1 MIFHNLKDIVDI
13 YSSTPDGKVD
23 YTWDKAKITV
33 WNPIEQKEMELQFVG
48 SQRNDDDP
56 SKSEINFIV
65 TYKDEQV

>member
-1 MIFHNLKDIVDI
+1 MIFHVLKDIVDI

-33 WNPIEQKEMELQFVG
+33 WNPAEQREMELQFVG

>member
-1 MIFHNLKDIVDI
+1 MIFHALKDIVDI

-33 WNPIEQKEMELQFVG
+33 WNPAEQREMELQFVG
-48 SQRNDDDP
+48 SQRNDADT